1 MSEQRDEEKAGA
13 SIVKE
18 TQDEHRACMQLL
30 SEVEEC
36 LDRPPDDPA
45 GWISDLKQRLTRL
58 TAALDEHFTG
68 EEAGPMFRDLPIRHP
83 RLAGP
88 LKQLEDEHKEM
99 RVDLQSVRDK
109 AEELDQPEVF
119 ELRELNARVQL
130 FVARLRRHEAAENEL
145 VIQAYWDEV
154 GVGD

>member
-1 MSEQRDEEKAGA
+1 MSEQPDQEKVGA

-18 TQDEHRACMQLL
+18 TRDEHRACMQLL

-45 GWISDLKQRLTRL
+45 GWISDLKRKLTEL
-58 TAALDEHFTG
+58 ATALDEHFTG
-68 EEAGPMFRDLPIRHP
+68 EEAGPVFRKLPIHHP

-88 LKQLEDEHKEM
+88 LKKLEDEHATM
-99 RVDLQSVRDK
+99 RSDLKTVRGK
-109 AEELDQPEVF
+109 ADELDDPEVF

-130 FVARLRRHEAAENEL
+130 FVARLRRHEAAENEI